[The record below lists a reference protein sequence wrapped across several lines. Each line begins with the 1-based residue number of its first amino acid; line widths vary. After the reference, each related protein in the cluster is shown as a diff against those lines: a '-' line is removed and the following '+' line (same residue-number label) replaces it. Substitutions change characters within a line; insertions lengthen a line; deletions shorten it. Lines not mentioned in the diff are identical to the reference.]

1 MAHTRRGRRA
11 TRQVARENPLVTN
24 SASSNTPAS
33 PDQTAANPGLV
44 RPPRIYLATILLGML
59 GHLLWRD
66 DFIARVIG
74 LPTGSLLVLAS
85 VALFVAATREFK
97 KAGTP
102 VPGNQPST
110 AIVRS
115 GPYRFS
121 RNPIYLAFSLL
132 QLGLA
137 LLVDSLTMVITL
149 GLAVTVMALVVI
161 PREER
166 YLAQR
171 FPSEYSTY
179 KASTRRWL

>member
-1 MAHTRRGRRA
+1 
-11 TRQVARENPLVTN
+11 VTKP
-24 SASSNTPAS
+24 ASNTPAS
-33 PDQTAANPGLV
+33 PDQKTANPGLV
-44 RPPRIYLATILLGML
+44 RPPRIYLAAILLGIL

-66 DFIARVIG
+66 NFVARVIG
-74 LPTGSLLVLAS
+74 LPTGSLFVLAS
-85 VALFVAATREFK
+85 VALFLAATREFK
-97 KAGTP
+97 EAGTP
-102 VPGNQPST
+102 VPGNQAAT

-137 LLVDSLTMVITL
+137 LLVDSLTLVITL
-149 GLAVTVMALVVI
+149 VPAVAVMALVVI

-171 FPSEYSTY
+171 FPSEYAAY

>member
-24 SASSNTPAS
+24 SASGNKPAS
-33 PDQTAANPGLV
+33 PDPITANPGLV

>member
-1 MAHTRRGRRA
+1 VSH
-11 TRQVARENPLVTN
+11 ENPLVTK
-24 SASSNTPAS
+24 SASSNAPTS
-33 PDQTAANPGLV
+33 PDQKVANPGLV

-59 GHLLWRD
+59 GHFLWHD
-66 DFIARVIG
+66 QFVARVIG
-74 LPTGSLLVLAS
+74 LPTGFLLVGAS
-85 VALFVAATREFK
+85 VALFLAATREFQ

-102 VPGNQPST
+102 VPGNQAAT
-110 AIVRS
+110 AIVSS

-132 QLGLA
+132 QLGVA
-137 LLVDSLTMVITL
+137 LLINSLTLVITL
-149 GLAVTVMALVVI
+149 GLAVAVMALVVI

-179 KASTRRWL
+179 KGSTRRWL